1 MATSSARCCRSQSL
15 VVFSKWRRRR
25 NLEVLLPLKQRLVNF
40 RERHIST
47 RGTPPALALP
57 VSYYLLLVR
66 LGWHPRQRP
75 HLAELLPD
83 LLPRVPTVLA
93 PKQLAIQAT
102 GQHQVGVCG
111 VGRETTN
118 VAVGLA
124 GQGQGFPGFPSVLGT
139 LHRAYG
145 GRRCL
150 AMTHKYHV
158 RVIFLHG
165 NSTGIG
171 MGELLH
177 HLQALPALA
186 CVGAGED
193 LTRSGGEDRLG
204 LAPPDRDAVDVR
216 VAQPTGDGRPGI
228 S

>member
-47 RGTPPALALP
+47 CGTPPALALP

-83 LLPRVPTVLA
+83 LLPRVPTVMA

-111 VGRETTN
+111 VGRETTD
-118 VAVGLA
+118 VAVGL
-124 GQGQGFPGFPSVLGT
+124 GRQGQGFPRCASVR
-139 LHRAYG
+139 RALDRPYR

-150 AMTHKYHV
+150 AVAHKDDV
-158 RVIFLHG
+158 RVIGLDCNG
-165 NSTGIG
+165 TGIG

-177 HLQALPALA
+177 HLQALPARA
-186 CVGAGED
+186 RVGAGED
-193 LTRSGGEDRLG
+193 LTRGRGEHHLG
-204 LAPPDRDAVDVR
+204 LAPTECYAVDV
-216 VAQPTGDGRPGI
+216 
-228 S
+228 